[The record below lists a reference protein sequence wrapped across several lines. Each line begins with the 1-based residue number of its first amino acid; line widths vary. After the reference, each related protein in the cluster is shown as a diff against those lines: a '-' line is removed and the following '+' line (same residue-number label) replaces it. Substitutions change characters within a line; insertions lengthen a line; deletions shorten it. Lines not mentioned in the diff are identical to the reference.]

1 MRHTEF
7 WERMEEALGSSA
19 YARNWSEQQVIA
31 ELDGRTVRQALD
43 DGESPKA
50 VWRAV
55 WETLGLPARQ
65 R

>member
-1 MRHTEF
+1 MQD
-7 WERMEEALGSSA
+7 
-19 YARNWSEQQVIA
+19 YVA
-31 ELDGRTVRQALD
+31 ELALRREPGATILYNLGVIDARQPARLRQALD